1 MKQGEL
7 VFLKQSRFVSLHLF
21 TKVNFVSREKKKEI
35 NILVVGTVRNVSKS
49 IDKEVNNIFKSLE
62 VYGVVD
68 FFLVES
74 DSTDSTL
81 ELLTEFQKKETLKF
95 QSLGILEESIPNR
108 IDRIRYCRNIY
119 VDFIRTSEKK
129 YDFIVVADM
138 DGINKGLSRNA
149 FSKVFSEKQEW
160 QMCSANQKF
169 GYYDIYALRASN
181 WSDGDYQK
189 ELQNRMSGVKLSY
202 FKEDRLRKS
211 VIYSKMRRVPRS
223 SAWIKV
229 DSAFG
234 GLAVYKPEVFKLFD
248 YSARTCE
255 EFLECEHVT
264 LHRKMNETGMKIFI
278 CPEMMNSTFNEYNVN
293 RFALVRVLRYLRKK
307 LRNHQKTSK

>member
-1 MKQGEL
+1 M
-7 VFLKQSRFVSLHLF
+7 
-21 TKVNFVSREKKKEI
+21 
-35 NILVVGTVRNVSKS
+35 SKS